1 MKDSSP
7 IEKAHLSYGNRI
19 RFVIALN
26 ALMLGVL
33 VYIFGRASDSTFLGK
48 IICRYF
54 GDVFIQYNFFGDLGG
69 LIPEL
74 VHPFSFALF
83 TIILFPAAGRIARG
97 LICLGWMII
106 NIVFEIGQYFSNQ
119 FSEFILI
126 IFNRNMFSELL
137 TNYFIAGTYDH
148 GDILAIVFG
157 IIAAFAISEFTIN
170 EGEQNDPKISTTK
183 GFKIKKSGR

>member
-7 IEKAHLSYGNRI
+7 IEKILLTYGNRI
-19 RFVIALN
+19 RFGIALN
-26 ALMLGVL
+26 ALLLGVL
-33 VYIFGRASDSTFLGK
+33 VYIFGRASDSTFAGK

-54 GDVFIQYNFFGDLGG
+54 GDIFIQYNFFGSLGG
-69 LIPEL
+69 FIPEL

-83 TIILFPAAGRIARG
+83 TIALFPAAGRIVRG
-97 LICLGWMII
+97 IICLGWMII
-106 NIVFEIGQYFSNQ
+106 NIIFEIGQYFPDQ

-126 IFNRNMFSELL
+126 VFNHNIFSGLL
-137 TNYFIAGTYDH
+137 INYFIAGTYDH

-170 EGEQNDPKISTTK
+170 EGEQNDPKTSTTK
-183 GFKIKKSGR
+183 GFKIKKNGR